1 MFRVRIPVGGQL
13 FHDLTVD
20 LIPED
25 LILEWTSKY
34 LVSQLIARPQSS
46 RWKIAH
52 VLQDGGEDHA
62 GLLSD
67 LFLVSIHQR
76 LEKRESQW
84 ISGMS
89 PKFSIVS
96 FVCC

>member
-1 MFRVRIPVGGQL
+1 ML
-13 FHDLTVD
+13 HDLTVD

-62 GLLSD
+62 GLLGN
-67 LFLVSIHQR
+67 LLLVSVHQR
-76 LEKRESQW
+76 LEERKSQW

-89 PKFSIVS
+89 PKFSVISLVRG
-96 FVCC
+96 